1 MKNIKLIIVLLLVLP
16 LLSMAQTINQTDS
29 NNLKQGKWGKTYA
42 NGRINYEGQ
51 FKNDKPYGEF
61 KHYYIS
67 SALKAITNYSPDG
80 VVAHTTTFY
89 ENSLPM
95 AEGKYINQKK
105 DSVWNFFSEFDGKL
119 ISEETY
125 KKGELN
131 GISKTFYPESG
142 NVAESIKYKNG
153 LKQGD
158 IKKYFPEGSIMTEGF
173 YKNNLLDGDFTLYF
187 PEGNIQLKG
196 KYLKGQ
202 QIGNWQYFDEEGN
215 AISEDEFK
223 EDRDFTE

>member
-1 MKNIKLIIVLLLVLP
+1 MKKVKLIIILLLSLP
-16 LLSMAQTINQTDS
+16 LISVSQSLNQTDA

-42 NGRINYEGQ
+42 NGKISYEGQ

-119 ISEETY
+119 ISQETY
-125 KKGELN
+125 NKGELN
-131 GISKTFYPESG
+131 GLSKTFYPESG
-142 NVAESIKYKNG
+142 NIAESIEYKNG

-158 IKKYFPEGSIMTEGF
+158 LKKYFPDGSIMTEGF
-173 YKNNLLDGDFTLYF
+173 YKNDLLDGDFTLYF
-187 PEGNIQLKG
+187 PEGNIQLNG
-196 KYLKGQ
+196 KYLNGR

-215 AISEDEFK
+215 EISEDEFK
-223 EDRDFTE
+223 EE